1 MEGNK
6 NFTKKRNRES
16 SKNKIKEY
24 KNNYN
29 KGDYNIKKKGFG
41 VKFQNEKNSF
51 KQKDDFFPEN
61 FEENFETKNQ
71 QKSEVLKIAKH
82 WEASGLIEP
91 INTQGKIIFDENK
104 KIFFSIVDNE
114 IKMIDMF
121 NLKTIKSFSY
131 VKFFFL
137 FNFFSPR
144 NLFLALITI
153 EIKMN

>member
-1 MEGNK
+1 M
-6 NFTKKRNRES
+6 
-16 SKNKIKEY
+16 I
-24 KNNYN
+24 
-29 KGDYNIKKKGFG
+29 NIFSWGS
-41 VKFQNEKNSF
+41 VPVDNSF

-131 VKFFFL
+131 VKFFF
-137 FNFFSPR
+137 FGE
-144 NLFLALITI
+144 NLFLYLLNQLYRT
-153 EIKMN
+153 